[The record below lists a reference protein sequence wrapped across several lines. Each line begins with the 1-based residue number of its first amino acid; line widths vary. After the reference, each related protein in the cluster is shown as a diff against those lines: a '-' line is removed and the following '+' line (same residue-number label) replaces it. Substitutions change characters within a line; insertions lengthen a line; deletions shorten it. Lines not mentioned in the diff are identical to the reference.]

1 MKKIPMILYYSKI
14 ILLISSFYF
23 IFIMLHNFLD
33 TGIYGYIFIIAYLVY
48 VFKLVIELFSRKKDY
63 KEDVIY
69 NFMQIG
75 FIVYILVVTI
85 RCYIVKLYVTNF
97 TFSYFRMNYIILT
110 ILVMFILAY
119 SFIGSTSVKKQ

>member
-1 MKKIPMILYYSKI
+1 MKKIPMILYYLKI

-33 TGIYGYIFIIAYLVY
+33 AGIYGYIFLMVYIVY
-48 VFKLVIELFSRKKDY
+48 VYKLMTELFSKKKDY

-85 RCYIVKLYVTNF
+85 RCYIVKLYVTIF
-97 TFSYFRMNYIILT
+97 TFSYFRMNYIILS